1 MGGIAIPASGG
12 GNNIVIKTFNCSIPA
27 YGADATTVVDLSAY
41 KVKSNGSNLVVGLR
55 SVSGT
60 VSSTGSGVSLRYVSH
75 SYNSSTKKLSVVFH
89 NDSMWLGNETGT
101 GFVAIIGG

>member
-1 MGGIAIPASGG
+1 MGSVAVPSGG
-12 GNNIVIKTFNCSIPA
+12 GGNIAIKTFNCIIPA
-27 YGADATTVVDLSAY
+27 YAADATTTVDLSTY
-41 KVKSNGSNLVVGLR
+41 KVKANGSNLVVGLR
-55 SVSGT
+55 EVKGN

-89 NDSMWLGNETGT
+89 NDSFWIGNETGT